1 VLNQITPLGEGKE
14 QIKSFKLTRNP
25 ILLNIGKT
33 KVKTLFLNI
42 SIGSPK
48 FSQTK
53 QTRRCF
59 FCLKFCQLV
68 TQKQKKQ
75 KNVWPKEFWGKFLEN
90 SQNYEEEKGRRC
102 HI

>member
-25 ILLNIGKT
+25 ILLNSGKT

-75 KNVWPKEFWGKFLEN
+75 KMSGQKNFGEN
-90 SQNYEEEKGRRC
+90 F
-102 HI
+102 